1 MYVCS
6 CFDKYIDAATWP
18 LEQKFLTQL
27 LYIYIYIYMCVCVP
41 CIYICVCVY
50 HAPRLTCSDLTQKR
64 KKKK

>member
-1 MYVCS
+1 MYVCG

-27 LYIYIYIYMCVCVP
+27 LYIYIYIY
-41 CIYICVCVY
+41 IYVCVY
-50 HAPRLTCSDLTQKR
+50 HAPRLKCYDLTQKR